1 MSRTCSLRAATATVL
16 LFAVVAVL
24 PLLSDAA
31 LEPIIYTIR
40 VPSPESHIAEIEVA
54 IPTEKHPSIELVMAV
69 WSPGFYRVEDYA
81 GKVQKLTARTSD
93 GTAVK
98 AEQTRK
104 NRWSIFTNGANRVV
118 VNYSLRCDGR
128 SVTTNWVGSDYAI
141 FNGPATYLTLPEHA
155 ERPQELHFELP
166 PAWRQSVTSLDG
178 AADGQAN
185 HYQAPNFDILADSP
199 IVAGNL
205 TIHEFDVTGSTHF
218 IVDFGDV
225 GQWDGNLAAQK
236 LRLIAEEHG
245 RLLGGLPFKR
255 YLFLNAFRP
264 GAGGLEHLN
273 STLLT
278 SAPARCNAPT
288 LPWLKFVSHE
298 YFHAINVKRLR
309 PVELGPFDYENPP
322 KTASLWIS
330 EGLTSYYGDLAVTRS
345 GVGSERD
352 FLLGM
357 SAQIRQLQN
366 SPGRLVQTLEQSSRD
381 VWTSSYSGVG
391 GNNKTTVSYYV
402 KGSIVGFLLD
412 ARIRHVTDD
421 TRSLDDVMRLAFRRY
436 SGSRGFKPE
445 EFQAVAVEVA
455 GVELDGFF
463 RRALASTEELDY
475 SEMLEWFGLRFA
487 PQSDPPDPARTWM
500 LEARPD
506 ATDAQ
511 KRRLQRLLAPGIPRG
526 SAPAGSR
533 PQPLSAHE
541 SLAHHILLRGHPAP
555 CPTP

>member
-1 MSRTCSLRAATATVL
+1 MYRTRSLRAATAAFL
-16 LFAVVAVL
+16 LFAIVAVL
-24 PLLSDAA
+24 PLLSETT

-40 VPSPESHIAEIEVA
+40 VPSPESQIAEIEVA
-54 IPTEKHPSIELVMAV
+54 VPTEKHSSIELMMAV

-81 GKVQKLTARTSD
+81 DKVQKLTACTSA

-98 AEQTRK
+98 VEQTQK
-104 NRWSIFTNGANRVV
+104 NRWLISTNGANTVV
-118 VNYSLRCDGR
+118 VNYSLQCDGR
-128 SVTTNWVGSDYAI
+128 TVTTNWVGSDYSI
-141 FNGPATYLTLPEHA
+141 FNGPATYITLLEHT
-155 ERPQELHFELP
+155 ERPQEVHFELP
-166 PAWRQSVTSLDG
+166 PAWKQTVTSLDG

-205 TIHEFDVTGSTHF
+205 TIHDFDVAGSMHY

-225 GQWDGNLAAQK
+225 GQWDGKLAAQK
-236 LRLIAEEHG
+236 LRLIAEEHR
-245 RLLGGLPFKR
+245 RLLGSLPFRR
-255 YLFLNAFRP
+255 YVFLNAFRP

-278 SAPARCNAPT
+278 SVPARSNAPT

-322 KTASLWIS
+322 KTTSLWIS

-345 GVGSERD
+345 GVGSAQD
-352 FLLGM
+352 FLLGI

-366 SPGRLVQTLEQSSRD
+366 SPGRLVQTLEQSSLD

-402 KGSIVGFLLD
+402 KGSIVGLLLD
-412 ARIRHVTDD
+412 AKIRHVTND
-421 TRSLDDVMRLAFRRY
+421 TRSLDDVMRLAFGLY
-436 SGSRGFKPE
+436 SGSRGFKPD
-445 EFQAVAVEVA
+445 EFLAAAAAVA

-463 RRALASTEELDY
+463 GRALASTEELDY

-487 PQSDPPDPARTWM
+487 PQSNPPDPAKTWL
-500 LEARPD
+500 LEVRPD

-511 KRRLQRLLAPGIPRG
+511 KRHLQHLFAPGIPRG
-526 SAPAGSR
+526 SATAGSQQ
-533 PQPLSAHE
+533 QP
-541 SLAHHILLRGHPAP
+541 
-555 CPTP
+555 